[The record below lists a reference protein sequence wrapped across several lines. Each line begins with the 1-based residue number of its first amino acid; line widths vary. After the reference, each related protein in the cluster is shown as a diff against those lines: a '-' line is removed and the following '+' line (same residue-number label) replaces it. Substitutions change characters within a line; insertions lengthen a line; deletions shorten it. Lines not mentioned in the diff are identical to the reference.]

1 MPSPNPTFPLE
12 SSARKN
18 LIKLYCND
26 VGILTSILFHENIQ
40 TILNMDNALNLGSV
54 YETSVAME
62 LIAHGHRLYYYDRK
76 KVGEVDFLINDYDKQ
91 TVLPIEVKSG
101 RQGYDF
107 RALPRL
113 VNPKRFL
120 LPSAGL
126 SFQQSKRDQDG
137 KQHHDIPY
145 LYVDVSLDFHLFAFL
160 RKKGHTNLIKSHL
173 TLKSL
178 PNAE

>member
-54 YETSVAME
+54 YETAVAME
-62 LIAHGHRLYYYDRK
+62 LIAHGHRLYYYGRK

-113 VNPKRFL
+113 VNPKGSYCLPRGYLFSNRNEIKTENNITTFPIYMSMFL
-120 LPSAGL
+120 
-126 SFQQSKRDQDG
+126 
-137 KQHHDIPY
+137 
-145 LYVDVSLDFHLFAFL
+145 
-160 RKKGHTNLIKSHL
+160 
-173 TLKSL
+173 
-178 PNAE
+178 